1 MAVLRPAGGTVAE
14 VEARTRWLCLALLG
28 WTLFVWGNRVA
39 NALSNDEGAGALV
52 LSGLMAVATGAYVAG
67 LVRSWRAGP
76 DEGAARLLL
85 VLPALTVPVWVV
97 RGADIATSGHEAPFV
112 VVHLVL
118 AAISIALSV
127 LVWRALGGVQRS
139 ALDIAA

>member
-1 MAVLRPAGGTVAE
+1 M
-14 VEARTRWLCLALLG
+14 ALLG

-39 NALSNDEGAGALV
+39 NALRNDEGAGALV
-52 LSGLMAVATGAYVAG
+52 LSGIMAVATATYVVG

-76 DEGAARLLL
+76 DGGAARLLL

-97 RGADIATSGHEAPFV
+97 RGVDIAASGHEVAFV

-127 LVWRALGGVQRS
+127 LVWRALGGVQR
-139 ALDIAA
+139 ARLDVAA